1 MEIDYET
8 GNFNK
13 KAVGASRLK
22 QVWSGIARDKFLY
35 VLALPGLLYFL
46 IFKYVPMWGIIIS
59 FQNYSPYQGMS
70 GSPWVG
76 LEHFQRFFSNPDFFM
91 LFRNTLAINVL
102 SLVLFFPLPI
112 VLSLMLNEVR
122 NMAYRH
128 GFEGKRDCGANR
140 LSAFV
145 FYSTFP

>member
-1 MEIDYET
+1 M
-8 GNFNK
+8 
-13 KAVGASRLK
+13 GASRLK

-46 IFKYVPMWGIIIS
+46 IFKYVPMWGIVIA

-76 LEHFQRFFSNPDFFM
+76 LEHFQRFFSNPDFFT

-112 VLSLMLNEVR
+112 LLSLMLNEVR
-122 NMAYRH
+122 HMFYKKIIQSIVYLPHFYR
-128 GFEGKRDCGANR
+128 GS
-140 LSAFV
+140 LS
-145 FYSTFP
+145 